1 MIIGTAGHI
10 DHGKTSLVR
19 ALTGIDTD
27 RLKEEKERGI
37 TIELGFAYIPTDAG
51 AMLGFVDVPGHE
63 RLVHTMIAGAASID
77 MALLVVAAD
86 DGVMPQTREHLQ
98 ILSLLG
104 IGRGVVALTKTDLV
118 AVDRIAE
125 VTREIEAVLATT
137 PLAGAQVIE
146 VSSAT
151 GAGVEAL
158 KHTLCRLAVQEPHRS
173 TNRAFRLAV
182 DRSFTLAGAGTVVTG
197 SIVAGEVRLGDTVLV
212 SPSGLTAR
220 VRSLHAMNRAAE
232 HGIEGDRCA
241 LNLRGPDVHHSNI
254 RRGDWIAAPANASL
268 SSRCDIEL
276 TLLNT
281 ERRGMRHWTPVQLHH
296 GAAQSDARVVLLEN
310 DVLQP
315 GQSGLAQLIVDQPQL
330 FRYGDRIVL
339 RDTSAQRTIAG
350 GRILDPSAPDR
361 NRRRPERLA
370 LLRSLTANSPAD
382 ALRQALALPP
392 FLCNRGKLLRDWGLT
407 ERGLE
412 NLAPDLAF
420 LPSGDDAFLTT
431 PDRLSEL
438 MEMLIATLN
447 SRHDR
452 EPMLPGV
459 SFEALRTS
467 LPVRVQRPQFSALL
481 AHAIATGEV
490 VNQDGLL
497 RARGHEARLPPDVA
511 RVQTGVRDVL
521 SQSPFRPPR
530 IADLAKAINAPEPT
544 VRKICKQLARA
555 GMIVEIAPDHFFLRS
570 AVLDSARV
578 AAQLSADTGGAFTA
592 AQFRDR
598 LGNGRQLAIQ
608 ILDYLDRRGVTLR
621 KGDTRRLGKQPD
633 QALGNHASSW

>member
-1 MIIGTAGHI
+1 
-10 DHGKTSLVR
+10 
-19 ALTGIDTD
+19 
-27 RLKEEKERGI
+27 
-37 TIELGFAYIPTDAG
+37 
-51 AMLGFVDVPGHE
+51 
-63 RLVHTMIAGAASID
+63 
-77 MALLVVAAD
+77 
-86 DGVMPQTREHLQ
+86 
-98 ILSLLG
+98 
-104 IGRGVVALTKTDLV
+104 
-118 AVDRIAE
+118 
-125 VTREIEAVLATT
+125 
-137 PLAGAQVIE
+137 
-146 VSSAT
+146 
-151 GAGVEAL
+151 
-158 KHTLCRLAVQEPHRS
+158 
-173 TNRAFRLAV
+173 
-182 DRSFTLAGAGTVVTG
+182 
-197 SIVAGEVRLGDTVLV
+197 
-212 SPSGLTAR
+212 
-220 VRSLHAMNRAAE
+220 MNRAAE

>member
-1 MIIGTAGHI
+1 MIVGTAGHI

-27 RLKEEKERGI
+27 RLKEEKARGI
-37 TIELGFAYIPTDAG
+37 TIELGFAYIPTDAAG
-51 AMLGFVDVPGHE
+51 MLGFVDVPGHE

-104 IGRGVVALTKTDLV
+104 IDKGLVALTKTDLV
-118 AVDRIAE
+118 DADRIAE
-125 VTREIEAVLATT
+125 VEREIDAVLAMT
-137 PLAGAQVIE
+137 PLTGARIIP
-146 VSSAT
+146 VSSTT
-151 GAGVEAL
+151 GAGIEAL
-158 KHTLCRLAVQEPHRS
+158 KHELFRLAMQEPRRS
-173 TNRAFRLAV
+173 TDKAFRLAV
-182 DRSFTLAGAGTVVTG
+182 DRSFSLAGAGTVVTG
-197 SIVAGEVRLGDTVLV
+197 SLVSGEIRLGDTVLV
-212 SPSGLTAR
+212 SPAGHTAR

-241 LNLRGPDVHHSNI
+241 LNLRGPDIHHSNI
-254 RRGDWIAAPANASL
+254 RRGDWIVAPTNASA
-268 SSRCDIEL
+268 SNRCDVEL
-276 TLLNT
+276 TLLDT
-281 ERRGMRHWTPVQLHH
+281 ERRGLRHWTPAQLHH
-296 GAAQSDARVVLLEN
+296 GAAQTDARIVLLEN

-315 GQSGLAQLIVDQPQL
+315 GQSGLAQLVTDQAQL

-350 GRILDPSAPDR
+350 GRVLDPAAPDR

-370 LLRSLTANSPAD
+370 LLRALAATPPAE
-382 ALRQALALPP
+382 ALKQALALPP
-392 FLCNRGKLLRDWGLT
+392 FLRSRNMLLRDWGLT
-407 ERGLE
+407 EQGLE
-412 NLAPDLAF
+412 NLAPDLSH
-420 LPSGDDAFLTT
+420 LPSSDDVFLTT
-431 PDRLSEL
+431 PQQLSEL
-438 MEMLIATLN
+438 MAALVATLN
-447 SRHDR
+447 GRHAK

-459 SFEALRTS
+459 SAEALRTS
-467 LPVRVQRPQFSALL
+467 LPVRMPRPQFSALL
-481 AHAIATGEV
+481 AHAVASGEV
-490 VNQDGLL
+490 INDDGLL
-497 RARGHEARLPPDVA
+497 RTRGHETRLPPDVA
-511 RVQTGVRDVL
+511 RVQSGVRDLL

-530 IADLAKAINAPEPT
+530 VGDLARALKAPEPA

-555 GMIVEIAPDHFFLRS
+555 GMIVEIAPDHFLLRS
-570 AVLDSARV
+570 AVLDSARI

-621 KGDTRRLGKQPD
+621 KGDTRRLGKEPD
-633 QALGNHASSW
+633 QALGNLASSW

>member
-1 MIIGTAGHI
+1 
-10 DHGKTSLVR
+10 
-19 ALTGIDTD
+19 
-27 RLKEEKERGI
+27 
-37 TIELGFAYIPTDAG
+37 
-51 AMLGFVDVPGHE
+51 
-63 RLVHTMIAGAASID
+63 
-77 MALLVVAAD
+77 
-86 DGVMPQTREHLQ
+86 
-98 ILSLLG
+98 
-104 IGRGVVALTKTDLV
+104 
-118 AVDRIAE
+118 
-125 VTREIEAVLATT
+125 
-137 PLAGAQVIE
+137 
-146 VSSAT
+146 
-151 GAGVEAL
+151 
-158 KHTLCRLAVQEPHRS
+158 
-173 TNRAFRLAV
+173 
-182 DRSFTLAGAGTVVTG
+182 
-197 SIVAGEVRLGDTVLV
+197 
-212 SPSGLTAR
+212 
-220 VRSLHAMNRAAE
+220 
-232 HGIEGDRCA
+232 
-241 LNLRGPDVHHSNI
+241 
-254 RRGDWIAAPANASL
+254 
-268 SSRCDIEL
+268 
-276 TLLNT
+276 
-281 ERRGMRHWTPVQLHH
+281 
-296 GAAQSDARVVLLEN
+296 
-310 DVLQP
+310 VLQP